1 MQYFD
6 TLPKVIY
13 TTPLLGQKIFTNLM
27 ARVSMIP
34 DTLQNPLVFYD
45 YDIQEGDTPEIIA
58 HKYYGDS
65 YRYWIVLFA
74 NQILDP
80 QWNWPMNSLTFQDY
94 MASKYPSIDPNQEIH
109 HYLQTVTTTDN
120 STGTTTVD
128 EIIIDEDAYI
138 LLAETT
144 RTYTLPNGYTSTVV
158 TEKSTVSIYEY
169 EQDLNE
175 QNRNIKL
182 VNSIYA
188 DQLEKE
194 FKTLMAA

>member
-94 MASKYPSIDPNQEIH
+94 MANKYPSIDPYVVIH

-120 STGTTTVD
+120 STGTTTID
-128 EIIIDEDAYI
+128 KIIIDEDAYTI
-138 LLAETT
+138 LAETT

-175 QNRNIKL
+175 ENRNIKL